1 MTPIFNWLSQVIAVT
16 RFSLLSVPERKG
28 AALTTIFG
36 IAGVVGV
43 LVGVMS
49 IAEGFKHAVTAS
61 GSPDR
66 AVILRAGSDT
76 EMTSG
81 ITKDDSRIVS
91 DLPGVAR
98 NAEGPIVS
106 TELYVLI
113 NLPKRTTDTD
123 ANVPL
128 RGVEQPAYQVRENV
142 QILEGGRRFEPG
154 HSEVIVGQSAAREF
168 KGLEIGSKIPVGG
181 GEWTVVG
188 IFSAGGGIAES
199 ELWCDANLLQT
210 TYRRGNTYSGM
221 YVKLT
226 SEEAFQSLTNAIA
239 AEPRL
244 NVTAFRE
251 TDYYAEQSQ
260 LIVKIVTVLGTLIA
274 GLMAV
279 GAIFG
284 ALNTMYSAV
293 SARTREIATLRA
305 LGFGSGPVVISVLLE
320 SLVLAM
326 TGGILGGGASYLMFN
341 DFHAATMNW
350 SSFSQVAFAFAVTPR
365 LLLEGALCA
374 GAIGFIGGLFP
385 AIRAVRIP
393 IATGLREL

>member
-1 MTPIFNWLSQVIAVT
+1 
-16 RFSLLSVPERKG
+16 
-28 AALTTIFG
+28 
-36 IAGVVGV
+36 
-43 LVGVMS
+43 
-49 IAEGFKHAVTAS
+49 
-61 GSPDR
+61 
-66 AVILRAGSDT
+66 
-76 EMTSG
+76 
-81 ITKDDSRIVS
+81 
-91 DLPGVAR
+91 
-98 NAEGPIVS
+98 
-106 TELYVLI
+106 
-113 NLPKRTTDTD
+113 
-123 ANVPL
+123 
-128 RGVEQPAYQVRENV
+128 
-142 QILEGGRRFEPG
+142 
-154 HSEVIVGQSAAREF
+154 
-168 KGLEIGSKIPVGG
+168 
-181 GEWTVVG
+181 
-188 IFSAGGGIAES
+188 
-199 ELWCDANLLQT
+199 
-210 TYRRGNTYSGM
+210 
-221 YVKLT
+221 
-226 SEEAFQSLTNAIA
+226 
-239 AEPRL
+239 L